1 MFREFNYPRTK
12 PRMLQASEP
21 LATILDYIK
30 YGFMIDNV
38 VLIMAGAV
46 SGRSFAVCTIKLYD
60 TFEFHER
67 AGT

>member
-1 MFREFNYPRTK
+1 
-12 PRMLQASEP
+12 
-21 LATILDYIK
+21 
-30 YGFMIDNV
+30 MIDNV

-46 SGRSFAVCTIKLYD
+46 SGRSFAVCTIRLYD